1 MEGIVWR
8 LSRAVLDQDT
18 VLLGPALEDG
28 CTDVLSCDDL
38 NLWGDKLSDHDL
50 DLICGV
56 YKVEGKSGMSF
67 IYQDFSLTWPRA
79 QGAGNKHQ
87 IHPGGQSIRH
97 GFEVA
102 CISDIGQGNVSSGI
116 RSGLKISSKV
126 MHNQRP
132 ALSGQDL

>member
-1 MEGIVWR
+1 MRSLTPPILSSPRPVPQFEALGWRRKTHKFTYIDYQSYNSRLLEFFRRPHSRAALEMEGIVWR

-67 IYQDFSLTWPRA
+67 IYQDFSLT
-79 QGAGNKHQ
+79 
-87 IHPGGQSIRH
+87 
-97 GFEVA
+97 
-102 CISDIGQGNVSSGI
+102 
-116 RSGLKISSKV
+116 
-126 MHNQRP
+126 
-132 ALSGQDL
+132 